1 VETGDGEYDA
11 TQEFHGSGQP
21 ERSSSPRGNATTSR
35 SASRCPGSRADVERG
50 RVHGVQQAL
59 PFYHEIEFYPAPQ
72 YHRALNQL
80 EVTFLATPTRLQV
93 VLEIDKRGGVFS
105 EGHDASGR
113 FDVDYASAER
123 TEWTAPLD
131 GWLQRS
137 VRRRGLFS

>member
-1 VETGDGEYDA
+1 MTMGLRTELEVARAVDKGDLDQVA
-11 TQEFHGSGQP
+11 
-21 ERSSSPRGNATTSR
+21 
-35 SASRCPGSRADVERG
+35 
-50 RVHGVQQAL
+50 VHPL
-59 PFYHEIEFYPAPQ
+59 PAQIEFYPAPQ